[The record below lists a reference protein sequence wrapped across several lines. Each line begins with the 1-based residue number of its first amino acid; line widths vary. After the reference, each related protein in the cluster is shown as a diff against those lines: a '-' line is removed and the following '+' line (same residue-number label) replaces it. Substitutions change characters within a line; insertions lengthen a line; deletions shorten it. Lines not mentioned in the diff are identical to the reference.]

1 MHTTLRTPRF
11 LLAGLACSLALC
23 FVPATHAA
31 EAARPAV
38 GAVLTEAQTLLSAG
52 QWREAEAKLAA
63 AEAMAPL
70 NDYETFMT
78 KRLQAA
84 AAAASGDLGR
94 AQAAVDAVL
103 ATNRLEP
110 ADRLQMLSSMG
121 QTLYRAKDYAA
132 SARWLQRYADA
143 GGADAEVLAL
153 RAPAR
158 YFANDH
164 AGARELLLAAT
175 QADAQAGRATP
186 LTTWRMLAGA
196 QRQLNDEAGYRQ
208 TLRRMAV
215 QHSQPAFWAE
225 LVKRE
230 LGDAQL
236 SERQLLD
243 TQRLLFAAG
252 ALADAD
258 AALAVADEARRAGYP
273 GEAVRILDAALARPN
288 LSPAQNKALTGGRD
302 AAHRAAETE
311 RRERAKDEKAALA
324 ARDGR
329 ALFNLG
335 WTRVLEGEADAG
347 LPLMAQGLQRG
358 GLPRADEAQL
368 HHGMA
373 LAMAGRAAEA
383 RTALQ
388 QVRGEPALVT
398 LAGLWADFAER
409 RTATP

>member
-23 FVPATHAA
+23 FAPAIHAA
-31 EAARPAV
+31 ESARPAV

-70 NDYETFMT
+70 NDYEAFMT

-121 QTLYRAKDYAA
+121 QTLYRAKDYTA

-175 QADAQAGRATP
+175 RADAEAGRATP

-215 QHSQPAFWAE
+215 QHPQPAFWAE

-258 AALAVADEARRAGYP
+258 TALAVADEARRAGYP

-288 LSPAQNKALTGGRD
+288 LTPAQTKALTGGRD
-302 AAHRAAETE
+302 AAHRAAEAE
-311 RRERAKDEKAALA
+311 RRERSKDEKAALA

-335 WTRVLEGEADAG
+335 WTRVLEGETDAG
-347 LPLMAQGLQRG
+347 LPLMTQGLQRG

-373 LAMAGRAAEA
+373 LALAGRAAEA
-383 RTALQ
+383 RAALQ

-398 LAGLWADFAER
+398 LAGLWADFADR
-409 RTATP
+409 RNATP

>member
-1 MHTTLRTPRF
+1 MPTLRAPRLAALSLACAF
-11 LLAGLACSLALC
+11 LLSFQAAA
-23 FVPATHAA
+23 HAA

-38 GAVLTEAQTLLSAG
+38 GAVLTEAQNLLSAG
-52 QWREAEAKLAA
+52 QWREAEAKLSA

-70 NDYETFMT
+70 NEYEAFMT
-78 KRLQAA
+78 LRMRAA
-84 AAAASGDLGR
+84 AAAASGDLAR
-94 AQAAVDAVL
+94 AQSALDALL

-121 QTLYRAKDYAA
+121 QTLYRAKDYLA

-143 GGADAEVLAL
+143 GGGDAEVLAL

-158 YFANDH
+158 YLANDH

-175 QADAQAGRATP
+175 QADAAAGRVTP
-186 LTTWRMLAGA
+186 LTTWRMLAGSQA
-196 QRQLNDEAGYRQ
+196 KLGDDAGYRLS
-208 TLRRMAV
+208 LRRMAV
-215 QHSQPAFWAE
+215 QHPQPAFWAE

-230 LGDAQL
+230 LGDATL
-236 SERQLLD
+236 NERQLLD

-252 ALADAD
+252 ALTDAN

-273 GEAVRILDAALARPN
+273 GEAVRILDAALAGPK
-288 LSPAQNKALTGGRD
+288 LTADQSKALAGGRD
-302 AAHRAAETE
+302 SAHRAAEAE
-311 RRERAKDEKAALA
+311 RRERARDEKAALA

-368 HHGMA
+368 HHGIA
-373 LAMAGRAAEA
+373 LALAGRGTEA
-383 RTALQ
+383 RAALQ
-388 QVRGEPALVT
+388 LVRGEPAMVT

-409 RTATP
+409 RVP

>member
-1 MHTTLRTPRF
+1 MRILRPRHLIVGF
-11 LLAGLACSLALC
+11 TCALALGM
-23 FVPATHAA
+23 PLATAAA

-38 GAVLTEAQTLLSAG
+38 GTALTEAQTLLSAG

-70 NDYETFMT
+70 NDYEAFMT
-78 KRLQAA
+78 KRLRAA

-110 ADRLQMLSSMG
+110 GERLQMLSSMG
-121 QTLYRAKDYAA
+121 QTLYRGKDYAA
-132 SARWLQRYADA
+132 SARWLQRYAEA
-143 GGADAEVLAL
+143 GGAEPEVLAL

-158 YFANDH
+158 YLANDH
-164 AGARELLLAAT
+164 AGARELLLVAT
-175 QADAQAGRATP
+175 KADAEAGRTTP
-186 LTTWRMLAGA
+186 LTTWRMLAGSQA
-196 QRQLNDEAGYRQ
+196 KLGDEAGYRQ
-208 TLRRMAV
+208 SLRRMAV
-215 QHSQPAFWAE
+215 QHPQPAFWAE

-230 LGDAQL
+230 LGDAPL

-258 AALAVADEARRAGYP
+258 AALAVADEARRAGHP

-288 LSPAQNKALTGGRD
+288 LTPEQSKALAGGRD
-302 AAHRAAETE
+302 AASRVAETE
-311 RRERAKDEKAALA
+311 RRERARDEKAAQA

-358 GLPRADEAQL
+358 GLPRPEEAQL

-373 LAMAGRAAEA
+373 LALAGRGAEA
-383 RTALQ
+383 RAALQ